1 MSPLKTSWPVA
12 ESLWIETL
20 CGIPA
25 SLLANTIWN
34 GVLAGASSVDL
45 SYAMPLAV
53 SWSETEAPGA
63 ALAAAEPAG
72 PLAEAALAA
81 LAAAEPA
88 AADGS
93 ADPATMAAEPL
104 GGTIPAATRMLAAKI
119 APKTSSVPVGK
130 RGAGMFSR

>member
-72 PLAEAALAA
+72 PLGEAALAA
-81 LAAAEPA
+81 GEPA

-93 ADPATMAAEPL
+93 ADPATIAAEPL
-104 GGTIPAATRMLAAKI
+104 GGTIPAATRTLAAKI

>member
-63 ALAAAEPAG
+63 ALAAGVPAG
-72 PLAEAALAA
+72 PLAEAAALAA
-81 LAAAEPA
+81 LAAGEPA
-88 AADGS
+88 AAAGF
-93 ADPATMAAEPL
+93 ADPAAMAAESF

-119 APKTSSVPVGK
+119 APKASSVPVGK
-130 RGAGMFSR
+130 RGAGMF

>member
-34 GVLAGASSVDL
+34 GVLAGASSVDS

-53 SWSETEAPGA
+53 SWSETEAPDA
-63 ALAAAEPAG
+63 ALAAGEPAG
-72 PLAEAALAA
+72 PLAEASALAA
-81 LAAAEPA
+81 LAEGEPA
-88 AADGS
+88 AADGF
-93 ADPATMAAEPL
+93 ADPAAMAAE
-104 GGTIPAATRMLAAKI
+104 
-119 APKTSSVPVGK
+119 S
-130 RGAGMFSR
+130 F

>member
-25 SLLANTIWN
+25 SLLVNTIWN

-53 SWSETEAPGA
+53 SWSETEAPA
-63 ALAAAEPAG
+63 
-72 PLAEAALAA
+72 AALAA
-81 LAAAEPA
+81 LAEGEPA
-88 AADGS
+88 AADGF
-93 ADPATMAAEPL
+93 ADPAAMAAESF
-104 GGTIPAATRMLAAKI
+104 GGTIPAATRTLAAKI
-119 APKTSSVPVGK
+119 APKASSVPVGK
-130 RGAGMFSR
+130 RGAGMF

>member
-25 SLLANTIWN
+25 SLLANTIWT
-34 GVLAGASSVDL
+34 GVLAGASRVDL

-53 SWSETEAPGA
+53 SWSETKAPGA
-63 ALAAAEPAG
+63 ALAAGEPAG
-72 PLAEAALAA
+72 PPAEGAALAA
-81 LAAAEPA
+81 REPA
-88 AADGS
+88 AADGF

-119 APKTSSVPVGK
+119 APKVSSLSLIHISEPT
-130 RGAGMFSR
+130 RPY

>member
-63 ALAAAEPAG
+63 ALAAG
-72 PLAEAALAA
+72 
-81 LAAAEPA
+81 EPA
-88 AADGS
+88 AADAF
-93 ADPATMAAEPL
+93 ADPATIAAEPL
-104 GGTIPAATRMLAAKI
+104 GGTIPAATRTLAAKI

-130 RGAGMFSR
+130 RGAG

>member
-72 PLAEAALAA
+72 PLGEGALAA
-81 LAAAEPA
+81 GEPAAGEPA
-88 AADGS
+88 AADAF
-93 ADPATMAAEPL
+93 ADPATIAAE
-104 GGTIPAATRMLAAKI
+104 
-119 APKTSSVPVGK
+119 
-130 RGAGMFSR
+130 

>member
-34 GVLAGASSVDL
+34 GVLAGASRGDL

-53 SWSETEAPGA
+53 RWGETEAPGA

-72 PLAEAALAA
+72 PLGEGALAA
-81 LAAAEPA
+81 GEPA
-88 AADGS
+88 AADGF
-93 ADPATMAAEPL
+93 ADPAAMAAESF
-104 GGTIPAATRMLAAKI
+104 GGTIPAATRMIAAKI
-119 APKTSSVPVGK
+119 APKASSVPVGK
-130 RGAGMFSR
+130 RGAGMF